1 MDWGRSAAPFAVD
14 ACSGHEGHQLAI
26 RGTIK
31 PTTLGT
37 TQTSVLTDDEPS
49 LPAVDRAKAALTAS
63 VGRMRG
69 RHLLVV
75 DVVGI
80 SLAAYLALAFRYD
93 AEVAVDKAILFLPIL
108 IVLLVVRVLTNVRT
122 GLYRRGWRF
131 ASVPELERIVLAV
144 IAGTAVAMALVYGT
158 GFLLNQ
164 TLMQQSQQ
172 TLTQQFPRSF
182 WIAELL
188 VTLAVLGGVR
198 FAIRAATEWTP
209 RTNQPPGGPQRRPT
223 LLYGAGRT
231 GASMATS
238 AVRKPQAG
246 VLPVGF
252 LDDDPHLAG
261 GMVGNL
267 RIFGGLDAL
276 DNAIA
281 ATGAEALV
289 ITMPDAPGTTIREV
303 VDAALARG
311 LDVRTV
317 PSMSDLL
324 DGTLDA
330 YRVRRVQVE
339 DLLRRT
345 RATEHAASVHDTIGD
360 RVVLITG
367 AGGSIGSELA
377 RQVFALGPRRLI
389 LVDRAESAL
398 YLVQRELEAKRGRHE
413 VDAELRAHLA
423 NVASRAAMDRLI
435 ATERPDVIFHAAAYK
450 HVPMMEEHPSDAA
463 HVNVGGTLAL
473 LDAAVAN
480 DVERFVLVST
490 DKAVRPTSVMG
501 ASKRV
506 AEMLVADAARRT
518 GRAYVSVRFGNVLG
532 SNGSVVPIF
541 KEQLEKS
548 EALTVTHPEMSRYF
562 MTIPEAAWLIIDAAA
577 LGSNGDLFVLD
588 MGDPIRIVDLAR
600 DLVRLAGR
608 DPDTQPIDIVG
619 LRPGEKLHE
628 ELFYA
633 AEHVEPT
640 SVAKVLRATPQAP
653 PADVR
658 EEVQRLL
665 ALATGGRESELRLAM
680 LEFAGRPVEPET
692 SDVDEPSDDRPVA
705 IPIETSDRRETV
717 SVRT

>member
-1 MDWGRSAAPFAVD
+1 
-14 ACSGHEGHQLAI
+14 LAI
-26 RGTIK
+26 RSTVK
-31 PTTLGT
+31 PTLGAI
-37 TQTSVLTDDEPS
+37 QTSALVDERDGLS
-49 LPAVDRAKAALTAS
+49 AVDRARTALAIS

-69 RHLLVV
+69 RHLLVI

-80 SLAAYLALAFRYD
+80 ALAAYLSLAFRYD
-93 AEVAVDKAILFLPIL
+93 AELALGKVILFAPIL
-108 IVLLVVRVLTNVRT
+108 ILLLAIRVGTNVRT
-122 GLYRRGWRF
+122 GLYNRGWRF
-131 ASVPELERIVLAV
+131 ASVPELERIVVAV
-144 IAGTAVAMALVYGT
+144 ISGTVIAMAVVYGT
-158 GFLLNQ
+158 SYVLGAPP
-164 TLMQQSQQ
+164 TVD
-172 TLTQQFPRSF
+172 FPRSF

-209 RTNQPPGGPQRRPT
+209 KSGAVAGPQLRPT

-231 GASMATS
+231 GASMAAS
-238 AVRKPQAG
+238 ALRKPKAG

-261 GMVGNL
+261 GFVGNL

-276 DNAIA
+276 DGAIA

-289 ITMPDAPGTTIREV
+289 ITMPDAPGTTIRQV
-303 VDAALARG
+303 VDAALGHG

-345 RATEHAASVHDTIGD
+345 SATEHAAAVHETIGD

-377 RQVFALGPRRLI
+377 RQVFLLGPRRLI

-398 YLVQRELEAKRGRHE
+398 YLVQRELEAKRGRQE
-413 VDAELRAHLA
+413 VHAELRAHLA

-463 HVNVGGTLAL
+463 HVNIGGTLAL

-506 AEMLVADAARRT
+506 AEMLVAEAAKRT
-518 GRAYVSVRFGNVLG
+518 GRPYVSVRFGNVLG

-548 EALTVTHPEMSRYF
+548 EALTITHPEMSRYF
-562 MTIPEAAWLIIDAAA
+562 MTIPEAAWLIVDAAA
-577 LGSNGDLFVLD
+577 LGSHGDLFVLD

-628 ELFYA
+628 ELFYE
-633 AEHVEPT
+633 AERVEPT
-640 SVAKVLRATPQAP
+640 EVPKVLRATPQAP

-658 EEVQRLL
+658 DEVQRLL
-665 ALATGGRESELRLAM
+665 ALATGGREGELRVAM
-680 LEFAGRPVEPET
+680 LEFAGRAVEAPPA
-692 SDVDEPSDDRPVA
+692 DVEDESTQDDDDSPTPDVA
-705 IPIETSDRRETV
+705 TMPATGDRREPVTV
-717 SVRT
+717 QS